1 MRAECAKC
9 GMITEISDNARKYVC
24 RQCGAL
30 NIPQPRSGDQVCK
43 CVLSN
48 PRNWVLP
55 IGHDDTFL
63 GRLYVSVLNEMLTR
77 DEWLTKYGFD
87 PEIAAKW
94 KGKR

>member
-1 MRAECAKC
+1 MRSECAKC
-9 GMITEISDNARKYVC
+9 GMITEIPDNAKKFVC

-55 IGHDDTFL
+55 AGHEDSIIGRRYATVDGAL
-63 GRLYVSVLNEMLTR
+63 LTR

-87 PEIAAKW
+87 PEIAQRW
-94 KGKR
+94 KGLR